1 MKVKQ
6 NLSQGEL
13 LGHVYLVHILTQF
26 WKNESRVSLE
36 APETVPRHP
45 IIKANKPGCTL
56 KARQCVKVFF
66 DMTMN

>member
-6 NLSQGEL
+6 NLSQGQL

-36 APETVPRHP
+36 APETVPRHQ
-45 IIKANKPGCTL
+45 IIKA
-56 KARQCVKVFF
+56 
-66 DMTMN
+66 

>member
-26 WKNESRVSLE
+26 WKKRIEGFS
-36 APETVPRHP
+36 
-45 IIKANKPGCTL
+45 
-56 KARQCVKVFF
+56 
-66 DMTMN
+66 